1 MKKTILL
8 LTVLALWCSLLRANV
23 TSDETRTIMAEN
35 FKYEDYVYNLYSDGT
50 AEVIGINPDVRTGGP
65 VSWKVTKSL
74 VMPPNVTYN
83 KYNYQVKSVKI
94 SNLSSIDIASI
105 TISGLVTSVEISG
118 YDVTIGTLTI
128 PARVYYLK
136 LGDTTFPTKVTSIN
150 VKDLKT
156 WCHMNIY
163 DEGAHY
169 AANGGV
175 DGAFLL
181 GTKFLV
187 NGVEVKGEL
196 EIPNGVKYIRPNC
209 FKGLKD
215 ITSVII
221 PNTVTTIGSNAF
233 EGTGITSVKIPTSV
247 TSLDGSFIGCT
258 ALTSVEIPNSVTTLN
273 GTFWKCSALTSI
285 DIPNSVTTIGA
296 RTFYGTGLTSVFL
309 PSSVQQLG
317 STVFPKCLN
326 SVYITDIDAFSKI
339 KCRIESNR
347 FRPFTNGYTLYLL
360 GEKVINIRIPEGETE
375 ISDVYTDILG
385 IEEVTVPSSITDWGA
400 AFNRSPVRTI
410 REKSKFPPNI
420 IPIQYHPDYAAE
432 SRAAETRRGK
442 DEEVWPLAATD
453 KSSCKVIVEK
463 DCGDNYRND
472 SYWGQYDNIEEN
484 AYSDANGYIYAL
496 NDGKAEIIEAPK
508 EISGAVAVPNKA
520 LINGVNYPVKSIGEK
535 AFEGR
540 YEMTSVTI
548 PSTIISI
555 GDYAFAGCY
564 MSDRGLK
571 NVMFSGS
578 SVLRIGN
585 HSFDSCLL
593 LESISIPAS
602 VTSIGEGAFFN
613 CVKLSS
619 TINIP
624 VGVNAIEAT
633 TFKGCA
639 ELTSVTI
646 PSSVTIIKTHAFSG
660 CSKLKPITIPVGVTT
675 IGDGAFFNCD
685 ALEKIVIPE
694 GVLTIG
700 DGAFN
705 DCDKLRSVTIPSTI
719 QLRKDDNGDP
729 YAYETGFN
737 AFSDDNLEEIYSYIE
752 APVARHNDSFTFREN
767 MSLTLYVPKE
777 SVNQYRKY
785 WANNADFPIIKEMGD
800 ASGGIAFTS
809 DAVKAICI
817 ANWDTDGDRSSFSE
831 EEAAAVTKIGDEFK
845 GNKNI
850 TSFNELQ
857 YFTGLTEIAGNAFY
871 NCENLTSVKLPASV
885 NKVGDAAFVG
895 CSALANFD
903 FASNTD
909 FFKDFEIGDGC
920 FTGCSSLKNFTVDG
934 STNGVIRKGSSGED
948 FSVVD
953 GVLYIRVDE
962 DPYML
967 YAYPGNHGDT
977 YTVPESVVEI
987 DNYAF
992 CMTGIKEVTLP
1003 ARLRFLGTNAFAY
1016 CSKLAKLTANA
1027 TIPCEA
1033 ETAFTGSTATA
1044 TLHIPSAGLKGLYQ
1058 TEPGWKDF
1066 SGIVTGSGNATVFAN
1081 DTKEMYY
1088 RVLDDQSV
1096 ALMAINSKTGGKV
1109 TIPSTVSNG
1118 GKTYTVTHIGSG
1130 EEDYS
1135 QNYLYKMRHH
1145 DFSVF
1150 DMRYGSN
1157 SIVTEV
1163 VIPNTVKTIGNGALK
1178 KTDRSNLTT
1187 VEVPGSV
1194 EEISDFAFRYN
1205 NFTSLKLNKG
1215 IKSIGEQAFMAPDP
1229 LHNDNSLG
1237 DLIIPEGVTRIES
1250 EAFCWRNLTSVT
1262 IPESVSYIG
1271 SNNFRRYKSV
1281 TDPLEL
1287 TVKISNLDAW
1297 CKIENYDYFATTYRL
1312 YLNEKEVKEVRF
1324 PNGIEYISPVFEW
1337 CMSLEKVTIPS
1348 SVLFVDV
1355 AAFYLCKNLKTVVNL
1370 SPYPQ
1375 TIYYYNDM
1383 NNGTRA
1389 MSRATDVETQPF
1401 ANVDKDVCMLYVPA
1415 GCASTYR
1422 AADEWNTFKN
1432 IKEIVHGDANDDGY
1446 FNWTDVNLV
1455 KEYIMT
1461 GIEPD
1466 GFIWENANTNDD
1478 SKIDAADIVNIV
1490 NVIKNN
1496 SVGGE

>member
-8 LTVLALWCSLLRANV
+8 LTVLVLWCSSLRANV

-65 VSWKVTKSL
+65 VSWKVTKNL

-105 TISGLVTSVEISG
+105 TISGLVTSVTIKG
-118 YDVTIGTLTI
+118 YDVTIGTLMI
-128 PARVYYLK
+128 PARVNHLK
-136 LGDTTFPTKVTSIN
+136 LGDMTSPTKVSSID

-156 WCHMNIY
+156 WCQMDVSYN
-163 DEGAHY
+163 
-169 AANGGV
+169 
-175 DGAFLL
+175 DGANYVFAL
-181 GTKFLV
+181 GAKLLV

-196 EIPNGVKYIRPNC
+196 DFPSGIKSIRPYC
-209 FKGLKD
+209 FNGLKG
-215 ITSVII
+215 ITSVKI

-233 EGTGITSVKIPTSV
+233 EGTGITSVKIPNSV

-258 ALTSVEIPNSVTTLN
+258 ALTSVEIPNSVTSLN
-273 GTFWKCSALTSI
+273 ATFWKCSALTSI
-285 DIPNSVTTIGA
+285 DIPNSVTSIGA

-602 VTSIGEGAFFN
+602 VTSIGEGAFSH
-613 CVKLSS
+613 CEKLSS
-619 TINIP
+619 NIIIP
-624 VGVNAIEAT
+624 TGVTMIKKEVFKYCSSLT
-633 TFKGCA
+633 T
-639 ELTSVTI
+639 VTI
-646 PSSVTIIKTHAFSG
+646 PSTVNAIMDDAFNG
-660 CSKLKPITIPVGVTT
+660 CEKLATITIPVGVTY
-675 IGDGAFFNCD
+675 IGNGAFYDCD
-685 ALEKIVIPE
+685 ALEEVVIPE
-694 GVLTIG
+694 GVTKIG

-705 DCDKLRSVTIPSTI
+705 SCDRLRTVTIPSTI
-719 QLRKDDNGDP
+719 ELRKDNDGNP

-737 AFSDDNLEEIYSYIE
+737 AFSDDNLETIYSYIKE
-752 APVARHNDSFTFREN
+752 PKVRHNDSFTFLADKP
-767 MSLTLYVPKE
+767 LTLYVPKGSLE
-777 SVNQYRKY
+777 KYREF
-785 WANNADFPIIKEMGD
+785 WANWADFPTIVEMGD
-800 ASGGIAFTS
+800 AAGGIAFAS

-817 ANWDTDGDRSSFSE
+817 ANWDTNGDGSLSE
-831 EEAAAVTKIGDEFK
+831 EEAAAVTKINDEFK
-845 GNKNI
+845 QNKDI

-1237 DLIIPEGVTRIES
+1237 DLIIPEGMTRIGP

-1262 IPESVSYIG
+1262 IPESVTYIG
-1271 SNNFRRYKSV
+1271 RNNFRRYNSN

-1287 TVKISNLDAW
+1287 TVNVSNLDAW
-1297 CKIENYDYFATTYRL
+1297 CKIENDFEYFATTYRL
-1312 YLNEKEVKEVRF
+1312 YLNGKEVKEVRF
-1324 PNGIEYISPVFEW
+1324 PDGMEYISPVFEW
-1337 CMSLEKVTIPS
+1337 CISLEKVTIPS
-1348 SVLFVDV
+1348 SALFVDR
-1355 AAFYLCKNLKTVVNL
+1355 AALCKNLKTVVNL
-1370 SPYPQ
+1370 SKGPQ
-1375 TIYYYNDM
+1375 TIYYNDV
-1383 NNGTRA
+1383 NNATRA
-1389 MSRATDVETQPF
+1389 MSRATDAETQPF
-1401 ANVDKDVCMLYVPA
+1401 ENVDKDVCKLYVPA
-1415 GCASTYR
+1415 GGKGNYSS
-1422 AADEWNTFKN
+1422 ADGWNDFKN
-1432 IKEIVHGDANDDGY
+1432 IISLGDTSGDGEVDVLDLIAVARYILKLSVSDKFDATAANITADGEIDILDLIAIARSILGQSSAKVR
-1446 FNWTDVNLV
+1446 
-1455 KEYIMT
+1455 T
-1461 GIEPD
+1461 GEIEH
-1466 GFIWENANTNDD
+1466 
-1478 SKIDAADIVNIV
+1478 
-1490 NVIKNN
+1490 VINP
-1496 SVGGE
+1496 E